1 MREEV
6 SAYLRVHLKQN
17 LFSIFTEQRIEA
29 HVCLCFVAYKVY
41 NELERIISSLH
52 LDMSVDTVIRIE
64 KIILSIRL
72 RLPIN
77 DKIIEKTMMLTPKQ
91 LSIKPLFNYLGV

>member
-1 MREEV
+1 MAACKV
-6 SAYLRVHLKQN
+6 
-17 LFSIFTEQRIEA
+17 
-29 HVCLCFVAYKVY
+29 YKV
-41 NELERIISSLH
+41 LERIISSLH
-52 LDMSVDTVIRIE
+52 LDMSVDTVIRIA
-64 KIILSIRL
+64 KIISSIRL